1 MLGAF
6 HERLL
11 EIIDKN
17 EPFKT
22 LSKREKK
29 LREKPWI
36 AKGLLQSTG
45 IKNNLYDRYI
55 RKQGQFWYQRYKFY
69 RK

>member
-6 HERLL
+6 HEKLL

-17 EPFKT
+17 APFKT

-36 AKGLLQSTG
+36 TKGLLQSIG

-55 RKQGQFWYQRYKFY
+55 RKQDQFWYQRYKFY